1 MAVSQK
7 VIGQY
12 NVLGTLGSGN
22 SAKVKLGENRI
33 THEKVAI
40 KILKKANLQSRPML
54 YAKLQREIALMSL
67 FEHPHIL
74 RLYEVFESERH
85 LHIVMEYAENREL
98 FDLLVQCHRLQEEEG
113 LDLFRQIIYALE
125 YLHSLGICHR
135 DLKPENILLD
145 ANNNIKIADFGFA
158 RWMKS
163 DVASTSCGSPHY
175 AAPEVIRAQ
184 PYSGR
189 QADIWS
195 AGVIL
200 YAMLSVCIFIYL
212 FIQFFFRQ
220 ILSLFSTTHFYGIL
234 LSSVQFIDV
243 CFKI

>member
-1 MAVSQK
+1 MAEEQ

-12 NVLGTLGSGN
+12 LIVGNLGSGT
-22 SAKVKLGENRI
+22 SAKVKLAENRI

-40 KILKKANLQSRPML
+40 KILKKANLEKRPNV

-74 RLYEVFESERH
+74 KLYEVFESEQH
-85 LHIVMEYAENREL
+85 LHIVLEYAENREL
-98 FDLLVQCHRLQEEEG
+98 LDLLVQQHVLHEAEG
-113 LDLFRQIIYALE
+113 IELFRQIIYALE
-125 YLHSLGICHR
+125 YLHIHGICHR

-145 ANNNIKIADFGFA
+145 EHNNIKLADFGFA
-158 RWMKS
+158 RWMKT
-163 DVASTSCGSPHY
+163 DVANTSCGSPHY

-189 QADIWS
+189 AADIWS

-200 YAMLSVCIFIYL
+200 FAMLA
-212 FIQFFFRQ
+212 
-220 ILSLFSTTHFYGIL
+220 
-234 LSSVQFIDV
+234 V
-243 CFKI
+243 CFFYNY